1 MTQHRVFRCRWFVYV
16 AIFVGAIVASS
27 FLYFVIFP
35 VNPGRL
41 WARAFMLG
49 LAFWIYRDVLF
60 STLQISVS
68 DTGIETK
75 AILQNRRLDWQEI
88 KKIGVKHN
96 RLEIVGHQHNLRVDS
111 AFFLA
116 NKEGRRAFL
125 SMIEERAGI
134 DP

>member
-1 MTQHRVFRCRWFVYV
+1 MAVL
-16 AIFVGAIVASS
+16 VGAIVATS

-35 VNPGRL
+35 VKPGRL

-60 STLQISVS
+60 STVQISVS

-75 AILQNRRLDWQEI
+75 AILQNRRLDWEEI
-88 KKIGVKHN
+88 KNIEVKHN
-96 RLEIVGHQHNLRVDS
+96 RLEIVGHQQNLRVGT

-116 NKEGRRAFL
+116 NKEDCRAFL

-134 DP
+134 DS